1 MLGAM
6 ESWGASDLFVHAGR
20 HPAVR
25 LHGQV
30 VPLEVPP
37 TPAEELE
44 RFVTRAL
51 PEHKLAD
58 FRRAGDLDAGF
69 SLPDGKRFRLNLARQ
84 LGQLSLVA
92 RVLAHGNLGFEEL
105 GLPPVLGTWAE
116 RPRGLILVT
125 GATGAGKSTT
135 MAAMVHHINQTRAAH
150 VITIEDPV
158 EFLHADQR
166 ARVTQREV
174 GTDTLSFDV
183 ALRQALRESPD
194 VIFIGE
200 LRSPE
205 TMRVA
210 LQAALTGHLVLSTL
224 HTVDVAQT
232 LQRALGLFPEEQA
245 QQVAV
250 DLSLALVGVA
260 AQRLVPR
267 ADGHGRVVAVERLS
281 LTPGAARLIREQ
293 RVEDLEDHLR
303 TTDGPDAV
311 SFDQALLE
319 LSQSGAIDLDT
330 ALAHASHPEE
340 LSLAARGMSTR
351 TRQRTQPG
359 AAAAGLSIEGLLSTM
374 EQLGASDLHL
384 SVGQPPTLRI
394 NGRLLAAEGAEP
406 LTAEDVRLL
415 LHSIMSVRQRSVYEI
430 ERELDFSLG
439 LDEGRRYR
447 VNAYFE
453 RGHMAAALRAIP
465 SQIPLAEKLGLP
477 KQLLQLGAQPQ
488 GLLLVAGPT
497 GAGKTTTLACLIDR
511 INNSRACHVMT
522 IEDPIEYVHI
532 SRRAVVHQR
541 EVGADTKGFAA
552 ALRHILRQDPDVV
565 LIGELRDLETISA
578 ALTAAETGHLVLA
591 TLHTNDAIQTI
602 DRIIDV
608 FPPHQQPQV
617 RSQLAASLLGVV
629 SQRLLPR
636 ADGTGRV
643 AAFEVMVA
651 NSAIRTLVR
660 ENKMHQALGI
670 MQAARGGGMMTMD
683 ASIEGLI
690 KSRLVDKDEA
700 MRYMLNPAS
709 AERRQRPG

>member
-1 MLGAM
+1 
-6 ESWGASDLFVHAGR
+6 
-20 HPAVR
+20 
-25 LHGQV
+25 
-30 VPLEVPP
+30 
-37 TPAEELE
+37 
-44 RFVTRAL
+44 
-51 PEHKLAD
+51 
-58 FRRAGDLDAGF
+58 
-69 SLPDGKRFRLNLARQ
+69 
-84 LGQLSLVA
+84 
-92 RVLAHGNLGFEEL
+92 
-105 GLPPVLGTWAE
+105 
-116 RPRGLILVT
+116 
-125 GATGAGKSTT
+125 
-135 MAAMVHHINQTRAAH
+135 
-150 VITIEDPV
+150 
-158 EFLHADQR
+158 
-166 ARVTQREV
+166 
-174 GTDTLSFDV
+174 
-183 ALRQALRESPD
+183 
-194 VIFIGE
+194 
-200 LRSPE
+200 
-205 TMRVA
+205 
-210 LQAALTGHLVLSTL
+210 
-224 HTVDVAQT
+224 
-232 LQRALGLFPEEQA
+232 
-245 QQVAV
+245 
-250 DLSLALVGVA
+250 
-260 AQRLVPR
+260 
-267 ADGHGRVVAVERLS
+267 
-281 LTPGAARLIREQ
+281 
-293 RVEDLEDHLR
+293 
-303 TTDGPDAV
+303 
-311 SFDQALLE
+311 
-319 LSQSGAIDLDT
+319 
-330 ALAHASHPEE
+330 
-340 LSLAARGMSTR
+340 
-351 TRQRTQPG
+351 
-359 AAAAGLSIEGLLSTM
+359 M